1 MSFLPDPLHP
11 AIIHFPIVLSLVALL
26 FEVVARHPRARSLE
40 GAAGLLV
47 LLAAVS
53 SVVAVVTGNAAHDDA
68 VVPPAAVA
76 LVARHEQ
83 IGELAMWTLL
93 AVAAVRVALTWRG
106 WFTGIVPW
114 VYVLALALGATL
126 VGVNGYIGGK
136 MVFDHGVGTGPVQRQ
151 PAAPPAGAGARPG
164 AG

>member
-26 FEVVARHPRARSLE
+26 FELVARHPRARSLE

-68 VVPPAAVA
+68 VVPPAAAA

-93 AVAAVRVALTWRG
+93 VVAAARIALSWRG
-106 WFTGIVPW
+106 WFAGIVPW
-114 VYVLALALGATL
+114 VYVLALALGAAL
-126 VGVNGYIGGK
+126 VSVNGYLGGK

-151 PAAPPAGAGARPG
+151 PATPPAGAGPRPG